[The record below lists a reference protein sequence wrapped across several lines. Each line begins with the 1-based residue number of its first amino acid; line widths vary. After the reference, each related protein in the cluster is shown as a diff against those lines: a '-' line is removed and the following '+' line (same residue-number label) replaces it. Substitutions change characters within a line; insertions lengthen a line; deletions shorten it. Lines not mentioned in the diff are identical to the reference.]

1 MSELIESIKT
11 KIQNQFKDQEGSHD
25 WQHILRVYNM
35 ALHLQSVEGGNREV
49 IELAALLHD
58 VSDHKY
64 NGGNFDAGWQVAKQV
79 ILDFGGT
86 EELANSAAN
95 VVKVVSFKGAL
106 VKDTDTSL
114 EGKIVRDADRL
125 DAIGAIGIARTFA
138 YGGSKNQA
146 IFLEDVPPVL
156 HVSKEAYFN
165 AKTHTINHFYEKLL
179 LLTDRMETQ
188 TAKEIARER
197 QHFMLSFLNQ
207 YFKEEGFSIEGS
219 AFDLSSFHASE

>member
-1 MSELIESIKT
+1 MSELIESIKN

-179 LLTDRMETQ
+179 LLTERMETQ

-219 AFDLSSFHASE
+219 AFDLSGFHASE

>member
-1 MSELIESIKT
+1 MSRLIEKIKV
-11 KIQNQFKDQEGSHD
+11 KIENQFKDQEGSHD

-35 ALHLQSVEGGNREV
+35 ALHLQSVEGGNREI

-64 NGGNFDAGWQVAKQV
+64 NGGNFDAGWQVARQV
-79 ILDFGGT
+79 IIDFGGT
-86 EELANSAAN
+86 EELANSVSD

-106 VKDTDTSL
+106 VKDLVTSL

-156 HVSKEAYFN
+156 HDSKEAYFN
-165 AKTHTINHFYEKLL
+165 SKTHTVNHFYEKLL
-179 LLTDRMETQ
+179 LLKDRMETQ
-188 TAKEIARER
+188 TAKEIAKIRHDR
-197 QHFMLSFLNQ
+197 MVRFLNE
-207 YFKEEGFSIEGS
+207 FT
-219 AFDLSSFHASE
+219 SEINCES

>member
-1 MSELIESIKT
+1 MSDLIVSIKNKIES
-11 KIQNQFKDQEGSHD
+11 QFKNQEGSHD

-35 ALHLQSVEGGNREV
+35 ALHIQSIEGGNREV

-64 NGGNFDAGWQVAKQV
+64 NGGNFDEGWQVAHQI
-79 ILDFGGT
+79 ILDFGSSET
-86 EELANSAAN
+86 LACAVSE

-106 VKDTDTSL
+106 VEDAETSL
-114 EGKIVRDADRL
+114 EGKIVRDSDRL

-146 IFLEDVPPVL
+146 IYLEDFPPVL
-156 HVSKEAYFN
+156 HDSKEAYFH

-179 LLTDRMETQ
+179 LLKDRMETH
-188 TAKEIARER
+188 TAKEMAVIRHQRMVQFLEE
-197 QHFMLSFLNQ
+197 FM
-207 YFKEEGFSIEGS
+207 
-219 AFDLSSFHASE
+219 SEVNCES

>member
-1 MSELIESIKT
+1 MSELIESIKN

-35 ALHLQSVEGGNREV
+35 ALYLQSVEGGNREV

-79 ILDFGGT
+79 ILDFGAT
-86 EELANSAAN
+86 EELANSVAN

-156 HVSKEAYFN
+156 HVSKEAYFK

-219 AFDLSSFHASE
+219 AFDLSGFHTSE

>member
-1 MSELIESIKT
+1 MSNLIEDIKN
-11 KIQNQFKDQEGSHD
+11 KIENQFKDQEGSHD

-64 NGGNFDAGWQVAKQV
+64 NGGNFDAGWQVAQQI

-86 EELANSAAN
+86 EELANSVSE
-95 VVKVVSFKGAL
+95 VVKVISFKGAL
-106 VKDTDTSL
+106 VEDSETSL

-138 YGGSKNQA
+138 YGGSKSQA
-146 IFLEDVPPVL
+146 IYLENIQPVL
-156 HVSKEAYFN
+156 HDSKEAYYN

-179 LLTDRMETQ
+179 LLKDRMETQ
-188 TAKEIARER
+188 TAKEIAQIRHDR
-197 QHFMLSFLNQ
+197 MVRFLDDFM
-207 YFKEEGFSIEGS
+207 
-219 AFDLSSFHASE
+219 SEINCKA

>member
-1 MSELIESIKT
+1 MSRLIEKIKV
-11 KIQNQFKDQEGSHD
+11 KIENQFKDQEGSHD

-35 ALHLQSVEGGNREV
+35 ALHLQSVEGGNREI

-64 NGGNFDAGWQVAKQV
+64 NGGNFDAGWQVARQV
-79 ILDFGGT
+79 IIDFGGT
-86 EELANSAAN
+86 EELANSVSD

-106 VKDTDTSL
+106 VKDLVTSL

-156 HVSKEAYFN
+156 HDSKEAYFN
-165 AKTHTINHFYEKLL
+165 SKTHTVNHFYEKLL
-179 LLTDRMETQ
+179 LLKDRMETQ
-188 TAKEIARER
+188 TAKEIAKIRHDR
-197 QHFMLSFLNQ
+197 MVRFLNE
-207 YFKEEGFSIEGS
+207 FM
-219 AFDLSSFHASE
+219 SEINCVS

>member
-1 MSELIESIKT
+1 MSELIESIKN

-35 ALHLQSVEGGNREV
+35 ALRIQSVEGGNREV

-179 LLTDRMETQ
+179 LLTERMETQ

-219 AFDLSSFHASE
+219 AFDLSGFHASE

>member
-1 MSELIESIKT
+1 MSNLVESIKK
-11 KIQNQFKDQEGSHD
+11 KIENQFKDQEGSHD

-35 ALHLQSVEGGNREV
+35 ALHLHSIEGGNREI

-79 ILDFGGT
+79 IIDFGGS
-86 EELANSAAN
+86 EELAISVSD
-95 VVKVVSFKGAL
+95 VVKAVSFKGAL
-106 VKDTDTSL
+106 VEDVQTSL

-146 IFLEDVPPVL
+146 IYLENIPPIL
-156 HVSKEAYFN
+156 HDSKEAYFN
-165 AKTHTINHFYEKLL
+165 SKTHTINHFYEKLL
-179 LLTDRMETQ
+179 LLKDRMETR
-188 TAKEIARER
+188 TAKELAQFRHDR
-197 QHFMLSFLNQ
+197 MVRFLNE
-207 YFKEEGFSIEGS
+207 FMNEINCKS
-219 AFDLSSFHASE
+219 

>member
-1 MSELIESIKT
+1 MSELIESIKN

-35 ALHLQSVEGGNREV
+35 ALRIQSVEGGNREV

-64 NGGNFDAGWQVAKQV
+64 NGGNFDEGWQVARQV
-79 ILDFGGT
+79 VLDFGGT
-86 EELANSAAN
+86 EELANSVSE
-95 VVKVVSFKGAL
+95 VVKIISFKGAL
-106 VKDTDTSL
+106 VEDSETSL

-156 HVSKEAYFN
+156 HDSKEAYFN

-179 LLTDRMETQ
+179 LLKDRMETQ
-188 TAKEIARER
+188 TAKEIAQIRHDRMVRFLSE
-197 QHFMLSFLNQ
+197 FM
-207 YFKEEGFSIEGS
+207 
-219 AFDLSSFHASE
+219 SEINCQS

>member
-1 MSELIESIKT
+1 MSELIESIKN

-35 ALHLQSVEGGNREV
+35 ALRIQSVEGGNREV

-114 EGKIVRDADRL
+114 EGKIVRDSDRL

-179 LLTDRMETQ
+179 LLTDRMETL

-197 QHFMLSFLNQ
+197 QHFMLSFLDQ

-219 AFDLSSFHASE
+219 AFDLSGFHASE

>member
-1 MSELIESIKT
+1 MSNLIESIKK
-11 KIQNQFKDQEGSHD
+11 KIEIQFKDQEGSHD

-35 ALHLQSVEGGNREV
+35 ALHLHDFEGGNREI

-58 VSDHKY
+58 ISDHKY
-64 NGGNFDAGWQVAKQV
+64 NGGNFDSGWQVARQV
-79 ILDFGGT
+79 IIDFGGT
-86 EELANSAAN
+86 AKLADSVAN

-106 VKDTDTSL
+106 VKDTETSL

-146 IFLEDVPPVL
+146 IYLEDVPPVL
-156 HVSKEAYFN
+156 HDSKEAYFN

-179 LLTDRMETQ
+179 LLKDRMETQ
-188 TAKEIARER
+188 TAKEIAQIRHDRMIRFLDE
-197 QHFMLSFLNQ
+197 FM
-207 YFKEEGFSIEGS
+207 
-219 AFDLSSFHASE
+219 SEINCVS